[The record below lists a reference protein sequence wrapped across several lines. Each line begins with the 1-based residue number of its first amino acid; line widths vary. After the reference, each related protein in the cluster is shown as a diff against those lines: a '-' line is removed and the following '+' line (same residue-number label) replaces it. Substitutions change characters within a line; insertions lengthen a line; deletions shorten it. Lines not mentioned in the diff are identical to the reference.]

1 MTSTSCLGSKRALSS
16 GLLSPSLKTLMLLGS
31 RAATSAAVIR
41 GLRVTVMLLGSRAAT
56 SAAVIRGLRVTVSP
70 PMLANS
76 GGICEEDGAT
86 GDRILLEEAPLLS
99 PSTFVIF
106 GDCLG
111 QSLWVMLD
119 ESFEVLN
126 PGAAPVDP
134 AAEIAGRDT
143 CPPPMWPDPVDIDNT
158 SPSLDTVCEERLGED
173 MMTCVDLT
181 FEVLLLFGV
190 SAADTVTPP

>member
-41 GLRVTVMLLGSRAAT
+41 GLRVTV
-56 SAAVIRGLRVTVSP
+56 SP
-70 PMLANS
+70 PMLASS

-111 QSLWVMLD
+111 QSLWIILD
-119 ESFEVLN
+119 ES
-126 PGAAPVDP
+126 
-134 AAEIAGRDT
+134 
-143 CPPPMWPDPVDIDNT
+143 
-158 SPSLDTVCEERLGED
+158 S
-173 MMTCVDLT
+173 
-181 FEVLLLFGV
+181 
-190 SAADTVTPP
+190 

>member
-41 GLRVTVMLLGSRAAT
+41 GLRVTLMMLGSRAAT
-56 SAAVIRGLRVTVSP
+56 SATVIWGLRVTVSP
-70 PMLANS
+70 PMLASS

-99 PSTFVIF
+99 SPTFVIC

-111 QSLWVMLD
+111 ESLWIMLD
-119 ESFEVLN
+119 ESFEFLN

-134 AAEIAGRDT
+134 VEIAGRDT

-158 SPSLDTVCEERLGED
+158 SPSLETVCEERLGED

-190 SAADTVTPP
+190 SAADIVTPP

>member
-41 GLRVTVMLLGSRAAT
+41 GLRVTLLAS
-56 SAAVIRGLRVTVSP
+56 
-70 PMLANS
+70 S

-86 GDRILLEEAPLLS
+86 GDRILLDEAPLLS

-134 AAEIAGRDT
+134 VEMGGRDT
-143 CPPPMWPDPVDIDNT
+143 CPPPVWPDNT
-158 SPSLDTVCEERLGED
+158 SPCLETVCEERLGED

-181 FEVLLLFGV
+181 FELLLPFGV

>member
-41 GLRVTVMLLGSRAAT
+41 GLRVTV
-56 SAAVIRGLRVTVSP
+56 SP

-86 GDRILLEEAPLLS
+86 GDRILLDEAPLLS

-126 PGAAPVDP
+126 PGAAPEDP
-134 AAEIAGRDT
+134 AEIAGRDT
-143 CPPPMWPDPVDIDNT
+143 CPPPVWPDPVDIDNT
-158 SPSLDTVCEERLGED
+158 SPSLETVCEERLGED

-190 SAADTVTPP
+190 SAADIVTPP

>member
-31 RAATSAAVIR
+31 RAATSAAVIW
-41 GLRVTVMLLGSRAAT
+41 GLRVTLMMLGTRAAT
-56 SAAVIRGLRVTVSP
+56 SATVIRGLRVTVSP
-70 PMLANS
+70 PMLASS

-86 GDRILLEEAPLLS
+86 GDRILLDEAPLLS
-99 PSTFVIF
+99 PPTFVIC

-111 QSLWVMLD
+111 QSLRVMLD

-134 AAEIAGRDT
+134 VEIAGRDT
-143 CPPPMWPDPVDIDNT
+143 CPPPVWPDPVDIDNT
-158 SPSLDTVCEERLGED
+158 SPCLETVCEERPGED

-190 SAADTVTPP
+190 SAADIVTPP

>member
-31 RAATSAAVIR
+31 RAATSATVIW
-41 GLRVTVMLLGSRAAT
+41 
-56 SAAVIRGLRVTVSP
+56 GLRVTVSP

-86 GDRILLEEAPLLS
+86 GDRILLDEAPLLS

-143 CPPPMWPDPVDIDNT
+143 CPPPVWPDPVDIDNT
-158 SPSLDTVCEERLGED
+158 SPSIETVCEERLGED

-181 FEVLLLFGV
+181 FEVLLLVGV
-190 SAADTVTPP
+190 PAADIVTPP

>member
-41 GLRVTVMLLGSRAAT
+41 GLRVTV
-56 SAAVIRGLRVTVSP
+56 SP
-70 PMLANS
+70 PMLASS

-143 CPPPMWPDPVDIDNT
+143 CPPPVWPDPVDIDNT
-158 SPSLDTVCEERLGED
+158 SPSLETVCEERPGED
-173 MMTCVDLT
+173 MMTWVGRT
-181 FEVLLLFGV
+181 FELLLPFGV